1 MPDLATLQSLDGK
14 VAIVTGGGGLLG
26 PEFGAAL
33 AEQGAAVALVD
44 LVQEKA
50 EAAARSLVAAFGGNI
65 LGISADIGE
74 PDSVATMVGRVLAE
88 FGRIDVLI
96 NGAAGR
102 PPGFF
107 APFEDYALS
116 DWDQV
121 LSANLTGTF
130 LCCQAVGRHMKEHGG
145 GSIINT
151 SSVYGVVSPDQR
163 VYEGSSINTPAAYSA
178 SKAGVIG
185 LTKYLSTYWA
195 SDKIRVNAIT
205 PGGVFNHQD
214 SVFVRQYER
223 RTPMGRMAWAHELRG
238 AVAFL
243 ASDMSS
249 YVTGHNLIVDGGW
262 TVW

>member
-1 MPDLATLQSLDGK
+1 MTGTNLQRLDGK
-14 VAIVTGGGGLLG
+14 VAVVTGGAGLLG

-33 AEQGAAVALVD
+33 AEQGAGVALIDVS
-44 LVQEKA
+44 QEKV
-50 EAAARSLVAAFGGNI
+50 EAAAQSLAAAFGGKT
-65 LGISADIGE
+65 LGLSADISD
-74 PDSVATMVGRVLAE
+74 PASVATMVGRVLAE
-88 FGRIDVLI
+88 FRRIDVLV

-116 DWDQV
+116 DWNHV
-121 LSANLTGTF
+121 ISANLTGTF
-130 LCCQAVGRHMKEHGG
+130 LCCQAVGRHMKENGG

-185 LTKYLSTYWA
+185 LTRYLSTYWA
-195 SDKIRVNAIT
+195 NDNIRVNTIT

-214 SVFVRQYER
+214 PAFVRQYER
-223 RTPMGRMAWAHELRG
+223 RTPMGRMARPHELRG
-238 AVAFL
+238 AVVFL
-243 ASDMSS
+243 ASDMAS
-249 YVTGHNLIVDGGW
+249 YVTGHNLVVDGGW
-262 TVW
+262 TAW